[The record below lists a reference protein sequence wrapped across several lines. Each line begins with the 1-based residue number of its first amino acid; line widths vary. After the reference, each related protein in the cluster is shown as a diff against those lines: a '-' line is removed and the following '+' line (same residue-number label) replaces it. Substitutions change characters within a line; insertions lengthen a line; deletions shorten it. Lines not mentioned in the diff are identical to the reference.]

1 MAKAI
6 AAGPLAAACALAGA
20 VATAPA
26 AVSAQDAARLAG
38 RVVAVDT
45 DEPVAGAE
53 VLARGTLLRA
63 LTDADGR
70 FALTL
75 PAENEPLALVVAA
88 PGFVTAERVVDPA
101 DAGAGPVRIELRR
114 FLLDVP
120 GVTVTASRDVAR
132 PGEAPAS
139 VAVVG
144 GDELRRRGTASVVEA
159 LPFAQGVTF
168 NAGQI
173 DIRGT
178 TGIARGVGSRVLVLL
193 DGHRFLSG
201 TQASIDF
208 GGLPLLDVE
217 RIEVVKGPHSTLWG
231 ANAMAGVVNVVTRRP
246 PGGPRTQ
253 VSGYYGVF
261 DTPGHASFTDERLS
275 MEGLQLQ
282 HSRRIGTADVTL
294 FAGREGSD
302 GFRQNGWLGRW
313 RLRNKTVLWADSAN
327 PWEFFVNWTREDAAE
342 FFTWRSAARRLEVAP
357 EQLDDWTRETN
368 LVTGLTA
375 VPLATSALRLQA
387 RPQVYHTRVRNH
399 FHDND
404 DEHRTTRY
412 GTDLQVSVHPR
423 GRHSITTGF
432 DVAYTEVASNFL
444 EIDPDVVDLAVFAQD
459 EVRIGDRLQGSAGVR
474 LDMHQASQVARD
486 LSVNPKLG
494 LVYRAGPRVNLRAS
508 VSRGYRAPS
517 VSEQFTTTKVFGFRV
532 TANYDL
538 RGESAWAGELG
549 ATGTSGDRVWF
560 DAALFWSEYDG
571 LIEVAG
577 SEEQAFAFQFK
588 NVAEARVRGLDAG
601 VQVALLPQQLNVH
614 ANYMFLDSRD
624 QATGRSLPYR
634 SRHNLTTTIS
644 AWRDRLAL
652 DMRHRSRLEEVLL
665 FPLDERGPI
674 TLLDLRL
681 AARVRDLDFHA
692 KVANLMQA
700 EYVDIQ
706 ERYPGATRSF
716 RITVTSR
723 F

>member
-1 MAKAI
+1 MAG
-6 AAGPLAAACALAGA
+6 AAAVAPLAL
-20 VATAPA
+20 P
-26 AVSAQDAARLAG
+26 AQDAGRLVG
-38 RVVAVDT
+38 RVVAVET
-45 DEPVAGAE
+45 GEPVAGAE
-53 VLARGTLLRA
+53 VLARGTLLRV

-70 FALTL
+70 FVLTL

-88 PGFVTAERVVDPA
+88 LGFATAERVVDPEA
-101 DAGAGPVRIELRR
+101 TEAAPVQIALRR
-114 FLLDVP
+114 LLLNVP
-120 GVTVTASRDVAR
+120 GVTVTASREVAR

-178 TGIARGVGSRVLVLL
+178 TGIARGVGSRVLMLL

-253 VSGYYGVF
+253 VRGYYGVF

-282 HSRRIGTADVTL
+282 HSRRIGTTDVTL
-294 FAGREGSD
+294 FGGREGTD

-313 RLRNKTVLWADSAN
+313 RLRGKTVLRAESAN

-368 LVTGLTA
+368 LVAGLTA

-387 RPQVYHTRVRNH
+387 RPQVYHTRARNH

-404 DEHRTTRY
+404 DEYATTRY
-412 GTDLQVSVHPR
+412 GTDFQVSVHPR
-423 GRHSITTGF
+423 GRHSVTTGF
-432 DVAYTEVASNFL
+432 EAAYTEVASNFL
-444 EIDPDVVDLAVFAQD
+444 DTDPDVVDFAVFAQD
-459 EVRIGDRLQGSAGVR
+459 EVRLGDRLQGSAGVR
-474 LDMHQASQVARD
+474 LDMHQASPVARD
-486 LSVNPKLG
+486 LAVNPKLG
-494 LVYRAGPRVNLRAS
+494 LVYKADERVNLRAS

-517 VSEQFTTTKVFGFRV
+517 VSEQFTATKVFGFRV
-532 TANYDL
+532 VANYDL

-549 ATGTSGDRVWF
+549 ATGTAGDRLWF
-560 DAALFWSEYDG
+560 DAAVFWSEYEG

-577 SEEQAFAFQFK
+577 AEGQAFTFQFR

-601 VQVALLPQQLNVH
+601 VQVALLPQQLNLH
-614 ANYMFLDSRD
+614 ANYLFLDSRN
-624 QATGRSLPYR
+624 QTTGRSLPYR
-634 SRHNLTTTIS
+634 SRHNLTSTLS
-644 AWRDRLAL
+644 AWRDRIAL
-652 DMRHRSRLEEVLL
+652 DVRHRSRPEEVLL

-681 AARVRDLDFHA
+681 AAKVRDLDVHA

>member
-1 MAKAI
+1 MAKALT
-6 AAGPLAAACALAGA
+6 AGSLSAWALAA
-20 VATAPA
+20 VATAAPPA
-26 AVSAQDAARLAG
+26 LRAQEALRLSG
-38 RVVAVDT
+38 LVVAEDT
-45 DEPVAGAE
+45 GEPVPGAE
-53 VLARGTLLRA
+53 VLVRGSLARAFTGTE
-63 LTDADGR
+63 GR
-70 FALTL
+70 FALAVPL
-75 PAENEPLALVVAA
+75 RDEPVALVVAA
-88 PGFVTAERVVDPA
+88 PGFVTAERVVEPGA
-101 DAGAGPVRIELRR
+101 ARAGPVQVALRR
-114 FLLDVP
+114 LLLDMP
-120 GVTVTASRDVAR
+120 GVTVTASREVAR

-144 GDELRRRGTASVVEA
+144 GEELRKRGVTGVVEA

-168 NAGQI
+168 GAGQI

-178 TGIARGVGSRVLVLL
+178 TGISRGVGSRVLMLL
-193 DGHRFLSG
+193 DGHRFLSA

-208 GGLPLLDVE
+208 GALPLLDVE

-231 ANAMAGVVNVVTRRP
+231 TNAMAGVVNVVTRRP
-246 PGGPRTQ
+246 PGGPETQ
-253 VSGYYGVF
+253 VRGYYGVF

-282 HSRRIGTADVTL
+282 HSRRIGTTDLTL

-302 GFRQNGWLGRW
+302 GFRQNDWLGRW
-313 RLRNKTVLWADSAN
+313 RLRGKTVFRAESAN
-327 PWEFFVNWTREDAAE
+327 PWELFVNWTRKDAAE

-375 VPLATSALRLQA
+375 VPLATPAVRLQA

-404 DEHRTTRY
+404 DEHVTTRY
-412 GTDLQVSVHPR
+412 GTDLQLSVHPR
-423 GRHSITTGF
+423 GRHSVTTG
-432 DVAYTEVASNFL
+432 VEAAYTEVASNFL
-444 EIDPDVVDLAVFAQD
+444 DTDPDVVDFAVFAQD
-459 EVRIGDRLQGSAGVR
+459 EVRLGDRLQGSAGVR
-474 LDMHQASQVARD
+474 LDMRQATAAARD
-486 LSVNPKLG
+486 VAVNPKLG
-494 LVYRAGPRVNLRAS
+494 LVYEAGPRVHLRAS

-517 VSEQFTTTKVFGFRV
+517 ISEQFTTTKVFGFRV

-549 ATGTSGDRVWF
+549 ATGAASDRVWF
-560 DAALFWSEYDG
+560 EAAMFWSEYDG
-571 LIEVAG
+571 LIEVANAEG
-577 SEEQAFAFQFK
+577 QAFAFQFR

-601 VQVALLPQQLNVH
+601 VQVALLPRQLNLH
-614 ANYMFLDSRD
+614 ANYLFLDSRD
-624 QATGRSLPYR
+624 QTTGRALPYR
-634 SRHNLTTTIS
+634 SRHSLTSTLS
-644 AWRDRLAL
+644 AWRDRIAL
-652 DMRHRSRLEEVLL
+652 DMRHRSRPDEVLL
-665 FPLDERGPI
+665 FPLDERGPV

-681 AARVRDLDFHA
+681 AAKVRDLDLHA

-700 EYVDIQ
+700 EYVDMQ
-706 ERYPGATRSF
+706 ERYPGPTRSF